1 MTARIG
7 NLAVVGVEGARKR
20 RGERGRVPNSLSR
33 PSTNVSRRRKET
45 RCEGESAAGFL
56 FISVTRTSRRFDEVV
71 MQVGRRPRPKVD
83 SVQYGSGSDRI

>member
-56 FISVTRTSRRFDEVV
+56 FLVAL
-71 MQVGRRPRPKVD
+71 VD
-83 SVQYGSGSDRI
+83 S